1 MFRTSECLIFAD
13 ESWLFAVQNALFQSA
28 NVTIFIGNKRIN
40 TVKMA
45 FKVIRK
51 TTTIATDSLLTLAN
65 GEKVEVAC
73 TDFAPLQTVHSAAS
87 RLNARAGF
95 KEFEITTPD
104 NGAHIIIKRNRQ

>member
-1 MFRTSECLIFAD
+1 
-13 ESWLFAVQNALFQSA
+13 
-28 NVTIFIGNKRIN
+28 
-40 TVKMA
+40 MA
-45 FKVIRK
+45 FEVIRK

-87 RLNARAGF
+87 RLNARSGF

-104 NGAHIIIKRNRQ
+104 NGAHIIIKRNKQ

>member
-1 MFRTSECLIFAD
+1 
-13 ESWLFAVQNALFQSA
+13 
-28 NVTIFIGNKRIN
+28 
-40 TVKMA
+40 MA
-45 FKVIRK
+45 FEVIRK
-51 TTTIATDSLLTLAN
+51 TTIIATDSLLTLAK

-104 NGAHIIIKRNRQ
+104 IVTHHRHRRQRRNNKYHGDTDSQRWDKEDWRRQES

>member
-1 MFRTSECLIFAD
+1 
-13 ESWLFAVQNALFQSA
+13 
-28 NVTIFIGNKRIN
+28 
-40 TVKMA
+40 MA

-51 TTTIATDSLLTLAN
+51 TTIIATDSLLTLAN

-73 TDFAPLQTVHSAAS
+73 TAFAPLQTVHSAAS

-104 NGAHIIIKRNRQ
+104 NGAHIIIKRNKQ